1 VAKTAFTCPNKLEVK
16 MSATAINHTWVNLSY
31 RSWEI
36 DVLVCEEEN
45 DPTPRL
51 WHGTRAQ
58 NLSERL
64 TRELM
69 EDFGEDFFWEK
80 LDQAS

>member
-1 VAKTAFTCPNKLEVK
+1 
-16 MSATAINHTWVNLSY
+16 MSATAKNHAWVNLSY

-51 WHGTRAQ
+51 WHGSRAQ
-58 NLSERL
+58 KLSARL
-64 TRELM
+64 TKELM
-69 EDFGEDFFWEK
+69 EDFGEDFFWDVLTSNK
-80 LDQAS
+80 WGTT